1 MTDVGA
7 VLIELKPHVIENV
20 DAWKAELNLRQA
32 EAKETLK
39 AEGVYVESWF
49 HVPLEG
55 KDYLIAYMRAA
66 DIARAQQIGRESQFP
81 IDAVHKKFK
90 TNWNRVIPTS
100 LLVDLE
106 QPFE

>member
-7 VLIELKPHVIENV
+7 VLIELKPHVMENV

-32 EAKETLK
+32 EAIETLK

-49 HVPLEG
+49 HVVLEG

-66 DIARAQQIGRESQFP
+66 DIARAQQIGLESQFP

-90 TNWNRVIPTS
+90 TNWSRVIAAS
-100 LLVDLE
+100 LLVDL
-106 QPFE
+106 